1 MPEPVSSNPKHYVTL
16 HASVLRKAILDI
28 TISAQHYGW
37 TPEQVE
43 LAIKGVFVAAHD
55 NGGTINSI
63 EEFTNLV
70 VRRSG
75 TPPNAIQH

>member
-1 MPEPVSSNPKHYVTL
+1 MNGDPKRYVTL

-28 TISAQHYGW
+28 VKAAQHYGW
-37 TPEQVE
+37 GDEQVE
-43 LAIKGVFVAAHD
+43 LAIRGVFVAAHD

-75 TPPNAIQH
+75 TPPNAVRH

>member
-1 MPEPVSSNPKHYVTL
+1 MSSNPKHYVTL

-28 TISAQHYGW
+28 VESSHQYGW
-37 TPEQVE
+37 TAEHVE
-43 LAIKGVFVAAHD
+43 AAIRGIYVAAHD

-63 EEFTNLV
+63 EELTNLV

-75 TPPNAIQH
+75 TPPNAVRH

>member
-1 MPEPVSSNPKHYVTL
+1 MNGDPKHYVTL

-28 TISAQHYGW
+28 VKASQQYSW
-37 TPEQVE
+37 TDEQVE
-43 LAIKGVFVAAHD
+43 HAIRGVYVAAYD
-55 NGGTINSI
+55 NGGTINNI

-75 TPPNAIQH
+75 TPPNAIRH